1 MEQIMAVLTKEK
13 LYSERLC
20 KYLNFKRRMNMTAVS
35 FDNLEELRD
44 FEKRH
49 RISVI
54 LSDKEIYKAQEADIG
69 RGYGDT
75 EKEVFLLS
83 EDKADN
89 GCIYKYQPADDI
101 LSDIMLK
108 TKNTVF
114 SSVYSSM
121 KREPVVIGVYSPS
134 IQSFKTAF
142 SVTLCRIL
150 QKYKRTLYISLEEF
164 SDVMMIKESEGRY
177 SLSDAMYQYRQGELD
192 QNKILSMIEHY
203 EDFEYIQPM
212 KTIDSIDIMRGEE
225 YVELIECILKNSDYE
240 AIVVDLPVYLGIASD
255 IMDICTSVYV
265 YMGKDFLAK
274 YKLDEFDNYIEKSD
288 KLFLREKIKKINPPE
303 VMSVQRI
310 NYFDNLVY
318 GELGDYIR
326 ENISEVVS

>member
-13 LYSERLC
+13 QYSERLC
-20 KYLNFKRRMNMTAVS
+20 KYFNFKRRMSMTAVS
-35 FDNLEELRD
+35 FDSIDKFRE
-44 FEKRH
+44 FEKKH
-49 RISVI
+49 KVSIV
-54 LSDKEIYKAQEADIG
+54 LSDKEIYGQQDASAAGE
-69 RGYGDT
+69 RRR
-75 EKEVFLLS
+75 EVFLLS
-83 EDKADN
+83 EDKEDRS
-89 GCIYKYQPADDI
+89 CIYKYQPADDI
-101 LSDIMLK
+101 LSDIILK

-114 SSVYSSM
+114 SSVYTSNN
-121 KREPVVIGVYSPS
+121 REPVVIGVYSPS

-164 SDVMMIKESEGRY
+164 SDVMMIKEDEGKY
-177 SLSDAMYQYRQGELD
+177 SLSDAMYQYRQGSLD

-212 KTIDSIDIMRGEE
+212 KTIDSIDIMNGEE
-225 YVELIECILKNSDYE
+225 YVELIECILGNSDYE

-265 YMGKDFLAK
+265 YMGKDFLAR
-274 YKLDEFDNYIEKSD
+274 YKLDEFDNYIEKSG
-288 KLFLREKIKKINPPE
+288 KLFLKDKIRKIDPPE
-303 VMSVQRI
+303 VMSIQRI

-326 ENISEVVS
+326 ENISEVIS